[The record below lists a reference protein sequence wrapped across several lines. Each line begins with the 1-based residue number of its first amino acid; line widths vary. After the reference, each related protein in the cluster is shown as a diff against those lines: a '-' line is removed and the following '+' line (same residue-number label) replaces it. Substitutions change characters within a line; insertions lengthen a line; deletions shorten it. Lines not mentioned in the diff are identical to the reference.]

1 MLGHGCSILGM
12 LNPATLNI
20 RGFFWTAVIGF
31 LFILMTKNS
40 ENNAGCMLARKWQ
53 MNPGMNAELLSTSLT
68 KLLYSVSSILF
79 LQTPT
84 RAPSS

>member
-1 MLGHGCSILGM
+1 MDVTFWES
-12 LNPATLNI
+12 TLNI
-20 RGFFWTAVIGF
+20 AGFFWTAVISF

-68 KLLYSVSSILF
+68 KLLYSVHCIFNPLYTNFYQSAKL
-79 LQTPT
+79 LT
-84 RAPSS
+84 RGQ